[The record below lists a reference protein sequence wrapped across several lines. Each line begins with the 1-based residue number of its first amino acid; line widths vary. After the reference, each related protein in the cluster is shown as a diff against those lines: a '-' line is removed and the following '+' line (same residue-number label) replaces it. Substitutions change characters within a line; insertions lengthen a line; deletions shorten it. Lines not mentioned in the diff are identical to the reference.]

1 MKTETMRMKDDII
14 TNIIQDAG
22 SIENLVI
29 LKQDDE
35 TDSEYRDMIYATAHE
50 LFMDAVED
58 LGLDELNDEDE
69 APYDAI
75 RDETIDEIA
84 EYLMGLC
91 F

>member
-1 MKTETMRMKDDII
+1 MKTDII
-14 TNIIQDAG
+14 QNIIQNAG

-35 TDSEYRDMIYATAHE
+35 TRKEYRERLFEEAHE
-50 LFMDAVED
+50 LFMESVEE

-75 RDETIDEIA
+75 RDEAIQEIVDM
-84 EYLMGLC
+84 LSGKI
-91 F
+91 